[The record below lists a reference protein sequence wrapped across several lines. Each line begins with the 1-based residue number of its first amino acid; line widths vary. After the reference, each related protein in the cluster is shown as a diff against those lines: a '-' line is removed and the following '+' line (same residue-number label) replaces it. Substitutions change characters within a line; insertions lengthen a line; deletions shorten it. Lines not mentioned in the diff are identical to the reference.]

1 MVLVKHN
8 KEFSRPVKH
17 FQSKLEQRRKDEME
31 TEIEKKVTSHFWLF
45 FANY

>member
-31 TEIEKKVTSHFWLF
+31 TEIEKKVTSHFWF
-45 FANY
+45 FLNN